1 MTPSFVD
8 DFDDNVDLV
17 PDDLSELLNFAV
29 DLDEGFLFSL
39 FSLTQ
44 L

>member
-1 MTPSFVD
+1 MALSFVD
-8 DFDDNVDLV
+8 DYDDVDLV
-17 PDDLSELLNFAV
+17 PDDLPELLNVAV
-29 DLDEGFLFSL
+29 DLDEGLLSSS